1 MMPKRAV
8 APANFSLGRIAV
20 LTASWFAVTGC
31 IGVQAWAADTIKIG
45 AIYATSGP
53 AAFLGVPEERGLRL
67 TADELNRHGGIAG
80 RKVVVTVYDTEGNG
94 TKASQLLRR
103 LIDSD
108 NVDVVFGPSTSGE
121 SLLVLPIA
129 NEAKTPIIMHAGTE
143 KVFTPPTPYGFNTP
157 PSDRIVATDLLAR
170 FQKRGITKL
179 SLMSSAD
186 GFGQSGANVILELS
200 KIYGIEIVRHEEFNR
215 QDTDMTAQVL
225 RIKESN
231 AQAMLIWSALPGP
244 SIIIKNAAAVGFDR
258 PIFNS
263 YAAASRDLLQQVGPA
278 VNGTFVTSMR
288 LLAPDTLKADDP
300 VRAVVQQLYSDYKAK
315 YGEAPATFAAHSHD
329 ALLIVKAAIEQIQ
342 GEVTRDTL
350 RAAIEK
356 VSVTGANG
364 IFKFS
369 AQNHGGLD
377 QNSLSMVLLVAKNGD
392 WVLAD

>member
-1 MMPKRAV
+1 MPKRVV
-8 APANFSLGRIAV
+8 APAECSLGRIAV
-20 LTASWFAVTGC
+20 GAAAWFAAAGC
-31 IGVQAWAADTIKIG
+31 IGVHAWAADTIKIG

-67 TADELNRHGGIAG
+67 TADELNQRGGIAG
-80 RKVVVTVYDTEGNG
+80 RKIVVTVYDTEGNG

-143 KVFTPPTPYGFNTP
+143 KVFTPPTPYGFNTS

-179 SLMSSAD
+179 SLISSAD

-200 KIYGIEIVRHEEFNR
+200 KIYGIEIVRHEEFSR

-231 AQAMLIWSALPGP
+231 AEAMLIWSALPGP

-300 VRAVVQQLYSDYKAK
+300 VRAVVQQLYSDYKVK

-329 ALLIVKAAIEQIQ
+329 ALLIVKAAIEQIP

-377 QNSLSMVLLVAKNGD
+377 QNSLSMVLLVAKNGE
-392 WVLAD
+392 WILAD